1 MMSFLKLHGYGGC
14 NTNGKR
20 SSPFPFTKQRTRFL
34 QSKQQRKKRAKK
46 KIEKNMKRLKK
57 EMEEI
62 SEEQKSIW
70 EGQRQVRQKFEA
82 MEEECKQLRE
92 ETKLITMQSRSTQL
106 RLFLMF
112 QILKDRENNDLVRA
126 TELTRCLREMISAQ
140 QNKQIRS

>member
-1 MMSFLKLHGYGGC
+1 MDMEVATPMEKGVLLSLLPNSAQDFCKA
-14 NTNGKR
+14 NNNG
-20 SSPFPFTKQRTRFL
+20 FQL
-34 QSKQQRKKRAKK
+34 QKKRAKK